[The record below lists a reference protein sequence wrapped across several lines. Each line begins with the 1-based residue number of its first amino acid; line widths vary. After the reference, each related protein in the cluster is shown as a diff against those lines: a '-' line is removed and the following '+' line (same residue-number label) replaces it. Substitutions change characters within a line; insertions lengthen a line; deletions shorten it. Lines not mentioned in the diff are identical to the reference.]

1 VSETESHE
9 ARTGDGPARE
19 VHTGEAR
26 SARGAPGLA
35 SRLASLAVFGAAAVG
50 VIQFYD
56 PPNRVIESHGAVAIS
71 EDKGP
76 LALASRNAFG
86 RSGEVRVLFALP
98 GEEVEYPV
106 ELREDPTGVAY
117 AWVPITD
124 TTGVDGILPEEMHPL
139 DTSLEAPEEPG
150 FYRLALIDG
159 DERMLVDG
167 PALTVMVPFSA
178 KLGSTLNGYRI
189 GTYVAERLGALSD
202 DAPPGFVEVD
212 EAMADLPL
220 TKHLRLSDFLTHDG
234 QDKWPRY
241 AALDAR
247 LLDKIELVVAEIGRV
262 TKKGDSA
269 EVALDVHSGFRT
281 PIHNRRV
288 TRAARDSRHQ
298 YGDAADIAID
308 GNGDGRL
315 TFADTRIV
323 ARAIEAVELAHPD
336 LVGGMGL
343 YNRGGA
349 SYVHIDA
356 RGRRARWRG

>member
-1 VSETESHE
+1 MSELEPQHGTR
-9 ARTGDGPARE
+9 AR
-19 VHTGEAR
+19 R
-26 SARGAPGLA
+26 SRRRTSP
-35 SRLASLAVFGAAAVG
+35 LASLAIFGAAALG

-56 PPNRVIESHGAVAIS
+56 HPARVVESHGEVAVT
-71 EDKGP
+71 EGP

-98 GEEVEYPV
+98 GDSVEYPV
-106 ELREDPTGVAY
+106 ELRGDPADLAY
-117 AWVPITD
+117 SWVPYTD
-124 TTGVDGILPEEMHPL
+124 SSSASDVAATVLRPL
-139 DTSLEAPEEPG
+139 ESTLVAPEAPG
-150 FYRLALIDG
+150 FYRLALIRG
-159 DERMLVDG
+159 AERTIIDG
-167 PALTVMVPFSA
+167 PALSVMVPFSA
-178 KLGSTLNGYRI
+178 KLGNAINGYRI
-189 GTYVAERLGALSD
+189 GTYVAERLGARAKS
-202 DAPPGFVEVD
+202 APPGFVEVD

-220 TKHLRLSDFLTHDG
+220 TKHLRLGDFLTHDG

-247 LLDKIELVVAEIGRV
+247 LLDKIELVVAEIGRLSG
-262 TKKGDSA
+262 KGDSA
-269 EVALDVHSGFRT
+269 RLELDVHSGFRT

-288 TRAARDSRHQ
+288 ARAARDSRHQ

-323 ARAIEAVELAHPD
+323 AKAVEAVEQAHPD

>member
-1 VSETESHE
+1 MQSGKSSR
-9 ARTGDGPARE
+9 RTP
-19 VHTGEAR
+19 
-26 SARGAPGLA
+26 
-35 SRLASLAVFGAAAVG
+35 RLASLVIFGAAALG

-56 PPNRVIESHGAVAIS
+56 PPRHLVESHGALAL
-71 EDKGP
+71 EDRGP

-98 GEEVEYPV
+98 GDSVEYPV
-106 ELREDPTGVAY
+106 EVRGDPGELAY
-117 AWVPITD
+117 VWVPFGDSSVGAT
-124 TTGVDGILPEEMHPL
+124 VPEETVRPL
-139 DTSLEAPEEPG
+139 ESPLAAPAAPG
-150 FYRLALIDG
+150 FYRLELIHG
-159 DERMLVDG
+159 AERTLVDG
-167 PALTVMVPFSA
+167 PALSVMVPFSA

-189 GTYVAERLGALSD
+189 GTYVAERLGARPK

-212 EAMADLPL
+212 EEMADMPV
-220 TKHLRLSDFLTHDG
+220 TKHLRLGDFLTHDG
-234 QDKWPRY
+234 QEKWPRY

-247 LLDKIELVVAEIGRV
+247 LLDKIELVVAEIGRL
-262 TKKGDSA
+262 TGKGDSA
-269 EVALDVHSGFRT
+269 QLALDVHSGFRT

-315 TFADTRIV
+315 TFADTRLV
-323 ARAIEAVELAHPD
+323 ARAVEAVEQAHPD

-356 RGRRARWRG
+356 RGRRVRWRG